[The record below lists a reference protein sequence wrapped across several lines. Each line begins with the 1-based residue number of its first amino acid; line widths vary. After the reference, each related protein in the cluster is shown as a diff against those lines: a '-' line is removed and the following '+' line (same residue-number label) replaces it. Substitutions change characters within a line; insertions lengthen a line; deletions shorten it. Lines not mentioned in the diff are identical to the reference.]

1 MRQGLNPS
9 AFLALSGCPVLIESL
24 YECIYISI
32 YTQTWR
38 FSLPKNFR
46 SCSCT
51 TCIVYVNL
59 FKDLFFYSPAGLN
72 RKADAK
78 VRSFCI
84 SSKFFR
90 KFFFRWPLLKRVT
103 KARLPGSAVSIMSF
117 RRRFL
122 SESGCKSSGFRDNR
136 QIYAQLFSYFFK
148 SFFLND
154 WLSDVFYNMFSLQVD
169 SMKVHIYHIIYM
181 RARKAYFLFNLKLII

>member
-1 MRQGLNPS
+1 MRQGLSPS

-78 VRSFCI
+78 VRSFLYI
-84 SSKFFR
+84 LQIFPEVFFSMTSLEKNHER
-90 KFFFRWPLLKRVT
+90 AASRAPLSPSCHSGTASFPKAGAKVAGLGITAKYMHNFFHTFLKVFPKWLVIRYVLQHVFFT
-103 KARLPGSAVSIMSF
+103 GYIWEVGYTPYY
-117 RRRFL
+117 
-122 SESGCKSSGFRDNR
+122 
-136 QIYAQLFSYFFK
+136 IY
-148 SFFLND
+148 
-154 WLSDVFYNMFSLQVD
+154 
-169 SMKVHIYHIIYM
+169 
-181 RARKAYFLFNLKLII
+181 